1 MAATSARTFAVTSPE
16 RIDPASGAHTARASS
31 TATAS
36 PSIGDVVEL
45 VKTYAKQET
54 LGPLKGAGR
63 WLAMGAAG
71 AVALGIGGVLILLGL
86 LRLLQTEWDRSARG
100 NLSWLAYLIVLVVA
114 AGLIALAVSR
124 IKRDS
129 LAQRLNDE
137 RTK

>member
-1 MAATSARTFAVTSPE
+1 M
-16 RIDPASGAHTARASS
+16 TARARTGSARDRGS
-31 TATAS
+31 LTL
-36 PSIGDVVEL
+36 EL
-45 VKTYAKQET
+45 AI
-54 LGPLKGAGR
+54 
-63 WLAMGAAG
+63 LAP
-71 AVALGIGGVLILLGL
+71 GVLILLGL